1 MAGEQI
7 DMFKPINITEPREK
21 VNEKSV
27 AFARRNGYIFIH
39 IISLVHPP

>member
-7 DMFKPINITEPREK
+7 DMFKLMNITEPREK

-27 AFARRNGYIFIH
+27 AFAGRFGYIFIH
-39 IISLVHPP
+39 VIS